1 MVFNRPENPTQPQDE
16 NTRQPTDSFGGSQN
30 QSQSSSDMDP
40 ATNHNSASAAEVNL
54 SKNARKKLL
63 KDEERR
69 RKKEEKER
77 KNVLCKACYELN
89 DPMALQ
95 QRLAEQLKD
104 PHLGDNEAMV
114 LDETCCRALEH
125 GLPPTASRGLGIDHL
140 AKFLTD
146 SQCINEVLL
155 FPTLKPEFKSS
166 NNEDCFEYSSPS
178 QNNHL
183 SSKTRLQ
190 GTTFLHPDL
199 VMFTGD
205 FGNENVELVKGIA
218 KLNFHKAAIL
228 GNHDSWSTSKF
239 SKKTKDGVQVQLECL
254 GEAHVGY
261 SHLDFPLLNLS
272 VVGGRPFSCGGNELF
287 RKKLLTPRYG
297 VHDMEESAQRI
308 YKAALG
314 TPEKHYIIFLAHN
327 GPAGLGSNVDDICGM
342 DWTSDG
348 GDHGDPDLAKAI
360 SQLKETTKYSIP
372 LVVFGHMHKELAC
385 GGFRK
390 MVTIDADNVMFLNA
404 AIVPRVRYP
413 SSGGSARAFTVVEFS
428 DGKITKVAE
437 TWVSIN
443 HDMAS
448 ARGRAYPI

>member
-1 MVFNRPENPTQPQDE
+1 
-16 NTRQPTDSFGGSQN
+16 
-30 QSQSSSDMDP
+30 
-40 ATNHNSASAAEVNL
+40 
-54 SKNARKKLL
+54 
-63 KDEERR
+63 
-69 RKKEEKER
+69 
-77 KNVLCKACYELN
+77 
-89 DPMALQ
+89 MALQ
-95 QRLAEQLKD
+95 QQQLKE
-104 PHLGDNEAMV
+104 PHLSDNEAMV

-125 GLPPTASRGLGIDHL
+125 GLPPTASWGLGIDHL
-140 AKFLTD
+140 AMLLTD

-155 FPTLKPEFKSS
+155 FPTLKPEFKPS
-166 NNEDCFEYSSPS
+166 NKENYFEYSPHS

-183 SSKTRLQ
+183 SSKSSSFRIVIVGDIHEDWELEHDSKALH
-190 GTTFLHPDL
+190 FLHPDL

-261 SHLDFPLLNLS
+261 NHLDFPLLNLS

-314 TPEKHYIIFLAHN
+314 TPEKHSIIFLAHN
-327 GPAGLGSNVDDICGM
+327 GPTGLGSNVDDICGM
-342 DWTSDG
+342 DWASDG

-390 MVTIDADNVMFLNA
+390 MVTVDADNVMFLNA

-437 TWVSIN
+437 TWVLIN

-448 ARGRAYPI
+448 LEEELFLFSSN